1 MKECT
6 QSVQLTTLS
15 WSVSGNFRS
24 RHFAAG
30 GYEPVAEIL
39 LRELNVDMYL
49 LEYDD
54 ERSGGFEPL
63 RHLPKGHKTVT
74 LGLIST
80 KTGKLENKEEVIARI
95 REAAKYAPLEQ
106 LSVGPQC
113 GFASTVHGNDIT
125 PEEQWAKIQLC
136 QEIVEEVWGKQ
147 A

>member
-1 MKECT
+1 MAISVPVT
-6 QSVQLTTLS
+6 LPLVDTSQSQKVSRYTISLS
-15 WSVSGNFRS
+15 RVGLITDLAR
-24 RHFAAG
+24 RT
-30 GYEPVAEIL
+30 VL
-39 LRELNVDMYL
+39 LRELDVDMYL

-80 KTGKLENKEEVIARI
+80 KTGKLENKDEVIARI

-125 PEEQWAKIQLC
+125 PEVSAPIDGLKKFVAAC
-136 QEIVEEVWGKQ
+136 
-147 A
+147 

>member
-1 MKECT
+1 
-6 QSVQLTTLS
+6 
-15 WSVSGNFRS
+15 
-24 RHFAAG
+24 
-30 GYEPVAEIL
+30 
-39 LRELNVDMYL
+39 MYL

-113 GFASTVHGNDIT
+113 GFASTVHGNDIM
-125 PEEQWAKIQLC
+125 PEVSSRHLDPSADPIWSLLAFS
-136 QEIVEEVWGKQ
+136 
-147 A
+147 AHFD